1 MATKR
6 SINTRIQL
14 KYSTLEEWSNI
25 SVPEKGGNL
34 ILNKGEVGIVA
45 IPSESAHLQ
54 TTPPAIMFKVGDG
67 KTPFKNLPWASALA
81 ADVYA
86 WAKKSAPSVEDFGNI
101 IEAAREGLISADAV
115 VKTLNE
121 LKGDVTIATATGE
134 THITVAKDGQKITFA
149 LNLSDAETAAL
160 SSGITATKVSK
171 YDGYE
176 ALITEA
182 KNQADK
188 GVSDAAAAQATANAA
203 VTKTAFGEFQTT
215 NTAAIADAK
224 KAGTD
229 AQVAAEAAQT
239 TANAALPQTDFNSFK
254 TTNSAAIA
262 DAKKAGTDAAA
273 ALNEYKTTN
282 DTAVQANAT
291 AISNLQTA
299 IRSGITFKGKL
310 SELPEVT
317 SYSNGDLII
326 VNTKEYILFED
337 ISEHTKNWIELGD
350 EGSHLTKATADGYY
364 VPLARTIADVNLQD
378 NITKEELQIAL
389 NVADGATNVVES
401 TVEGWGFTKNK
412 GTVITVK
419 MNGEAKSTSADGVV
433 DLGTIITEHQSLD
446 GKQDKL
452 TSNNKLS
459 VDLISGLA
467 TVATS
472 GSYNDLADKPTINN
486 NNQTVK
492 VGEVTF
498 GENAAVEFVAGTN
511 VTVIAETVDGAN
523 KIHINGK
530 SDADIN
536 TLITNKINGLD
547 VSNISGF
554 GAGKTLQTLT
564 ETNGKIAATFQD
576 ISVTASQV
584 SDFDTKVDARIN
596 NHVGVDKVGTVTSVG
611 AGIGLKIT
619 GTASVAPV
627 VDIDDSVVFIL
638 DCGSATVTVD

>member
-14 KYSTLEEWSNI
+14 KYSTLEEWSNV

-45 IPSESAHLQ
+45 IPTGSAHLQ

-67 KTPFKNLPWASALA
+67 TTPFKDLPWASALA

-86 WAKKSAPSVEDFGNI
+86 WAKKSVPSVEDFGDI
-101 IEAAREGLISADAV
+101 IAAAREGLINADAV
-115 VKTLNE
+115 VKTLNNC
-121 LKGDVTIATATGE
+121 KGDISIINGAHTKVNTTAENTIA
-134 THITVAKDGQKITFA
+134 I
-149 LNLSDAETAAL
+149 NLDLTDAEANAL
-160 SSGITATKVSK
+160 ASGITATKVSK

-176 ALITEA
+176 TLITEA
-182 KNQADK
+182 KSQADK
-188 GVSDAAAAQATANAA
+188 GVTDAAAAQATADAA

-229 AQVAAEAAQT
+229 AQTAAEAAQT
-239 TANAALPQTDFNSFK
+239 TANAALPQADFDSFK

-262 DAKKAGTDAAA
+262 DAKKAGTDATT

-299 IRSGITFKGKL
+299 IRSGVTFKGKL
-310 SELPEVT
+310 SELPAVT

-337 ISEHTKNWIELGD
+337 TSENTKNWIELGD

-364 VPLARTIADVNLQD
+364 VPLARTIAGVDLQD
-378 NITKEELQIAL
+378 NITKAELQTAL

-419 MNGEAKSTSADGVV
+419 MNGAAKPTGEDGVV
-433 DLGTIITEHQSLD
+433 DLGTIITEHQSLE

-452 TSNNKLS
+452 TSDNKLS
-459 VDLISGLA
+459 VDLINGLA
-467 TVATS
+467 AVATS

-498 GENAAVEFVAGTN
+498 GENAAVEIVAGTN
-511 VTVIAETVDGAN
+511 VTVIAETVNGAN

-536 TLITNKINGLD
+536 TLITNKINELD

-554 GAGKTLQTLT
+554 GAGKTLKTLT
-564 ETNGKIAATFQD
+564 ETDGKIAATFQD
-576 ISVTASQV
+576 IGITASQV
-584 SDFDTKVDARIN
+584 SDFNDKVDARIN
-596 NHVGVDKVGTVTSVG
+596 NHSGVDKVGTVTSVG
-611 AGIGLKIT
+611 AGTGLKIT

-638 DCGSATVTVD
+638 DCGSATITVD